1 MLTLNI
7 SEADIEHVKYE
18 RIHYPIAR
26 IRARFDALYLTSQGY
41 TRGQVSKLT
50 GLHRNTITAQI
61 KSYEAGGL
69 EQVKV
74 LRWKGP
80 ASCLAPHEQ
89 SLETYFE
96 AHPPRTTKQARAA
109 ITQITGETLSVH
121 EVRRFLHKLGMK
133 PRKAGHIP
141 AKADPAKQEFFLH
154 KQLKP
159 LLKKAKAKKC
169 QVFFVDAAHFNLLP
183 LVSMIWS
190 FTRIFIKAAAGR
202 NRINVL
208 GALDAV
214 TLKVHALINTTY
226 INADS
231 VVSLFEMLRKNAKKN
246 LPIYVVLDNAR
257 YQHCDFVKTW
267 ATALGIELVFLP
279 PYSPNLNLIERLWKY
294 IKKDILSNRY
304 FESVTL
310 FHEAVV
316 DAIHQINHCPIT
328 RIDIS
333 SLLTHNFQT
342 FAQKLTQ

>member
-69 EQVKV
+69 EQVKI

-141 AKADPAKQEFFLH
+141 AKADPAKQEFF
-154 KQLKP
+154 
-159 LLKKAKAKKC
+159 C
-169 QVFFVDAAHFNLLP
+169 
-183 LVSMIWS
+183 
-190 FTRIFIKAAAGR
+190 T
-202 NRINVL
+202 
-208 GALDAV
+208 
-214 TLKVHALINTTY
+214 
-226 INADS
+226 
-231 VVSLFEMLRKNAKKN
+231 
-246 LPIYVVLDNAR
+246 
-257 YQHCDFVKTW
+257 
-267 ATALGIELVFLP
+267 
-279 PYSPNLNLIERLWKY
+279 
-294 IKKDILSNRY
+294 SN
-304 FESVTL
+304 
-310 FHEAVV
+310 
-316 DAIHQINHCPIT
+316 
-328 RIDIS
+328 
-333 SLLTHNFQT
+333 
-342 FAQKLTQ
+342 